1 MFHLQHFPADTY
13 IWGVGGCYI
22 YYIDICNYSILRKS
36 SSKAQTAACLLMIL
50 AVAERGGIP
59 FHGYFAFPHFADVC
73 DATDS
78 QPIVI
83 I

>member
-22 YYIDICNYSILRKS
+22 YYVDIFNYSILRKS

-50 AVAERGGIP
+50 AVAERGE
-59 FHGYFAFPHFADVC
+59 FHSTAILLFLILQTFATLLTRNPL
-73 DATDS
+73 
-78 QPIVI
+78 
-83 I
+83 

>member
-22 YYIDICNYSILRKS
+22 YYVDIFNYSILRKS

-50 AVAERGGIP
+50 AVAERGG
-59 FHGYFAFPHFADVC
+59 FHSTAILLFLILQTFATLLTYKNPL
-73 DATDS
+73 
-78 QPIVI
+78 
-83 I
+83 